1 MPSFTTLRPVL
12 PPQEIE
18 DAAALQQGMKVGPLE
33 RQRKLRWQ
41 ERLRATQPSLLTQVM
56 LVLPCVMTMQGQ
68 DASPP
73 KVELLH
79 RFQRLCKDSCRVWRN
94 NCLSLIEQAP
104 NLQEPIL
111 SLRRQLA
118 MLGAADA
125 DAEAGGCWLQL
136 AKLCRVNHH
145 HEAAMT
151 ASLEALARKA
161 MGAAREHARLLWAM
175 GQPHRAVAGLEQV
188 SHPACQHLAH
198 PALDGSG
205 QPGPLCGVPPTDR
218 SLCARMSAS
227 GCCCSVPQ

>member
-1 MPSFTTLRPVL
+1 
-12 PPQEIE
+12 
-18 DAAALQQGMKVGPLE
+18 
-33 RQRKLRWQ
+33 
-41 ERLRATQPSLLTQVM
+41 
-56 LVLPCVMTMQGQ
+56 MQAQ
-68 DASPP
+68 HRV
-73 KVELLH
+73 KLLH
-79 RFQRLCKDSCRVWRN
+79 YFEHFCEDCCRVWRN
-94 NCLSLIEQAP
+94 SCHSLIVQVSH
-104 NLQEPIL
+104 LQEPIL

-188 SHPACQHLAH
+188 SHPACQHLKH
-198 PALDGSG
+198 PALNGS
-205 QPGPLCGVPPTDR
+205 
-218 SLCARMSAS
+218 
-227 GCCCSVPQ
+227 